1 MSFIL
6 KSPERLVFWHINDT
20 HMVANLLNKNV
31 YSNREGVSTET
42 APQIE
47 KALANKQFAMVIF
60 LDISGAFSNTA
71 IHILVGSIARKGVE
85 EELVSWIHTSLLSEC
100 VAYWTL

>member
-1 MSFIL
+1 
-6 KSPERLVFWHINDT
+6 
-20 HMVANLLNKNV
+20 MVANLLNKNV

-71 IHILVGSIARKGVE
+71 IHILVRSIARKGVE
-85 EELVSWIHTSLLSEC
+85 EELVSWIHTIQSIIRMCSLLDPVRYTEHG
-100 VAYWTL
+100 YGGNII

>member
-1 MSFIL
+1 
-6 KSPERLVFWHINDT
+6 
-20 HMVANLLNKNV
+20 MVANLLNKNV

-71 IHILVGSIARKGVE
+71 ILSLVKSSALKGIK
-85 EELVSWIHTSLLSEC
+85 EELV
-100 VAYWTL
+100 